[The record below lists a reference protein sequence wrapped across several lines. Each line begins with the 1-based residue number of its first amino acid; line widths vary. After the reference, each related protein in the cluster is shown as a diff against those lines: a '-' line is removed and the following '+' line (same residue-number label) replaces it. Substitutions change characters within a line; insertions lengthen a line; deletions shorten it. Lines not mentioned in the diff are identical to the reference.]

1 MAINSLQSKIGTTDE
16 YMVNEGIALVAPIDS
31 TTDGITGGFR
41 NLGSVADIS
50 LSHTFTEVE
59 IKETQ
64 TGNGNTAASFI
75 TDKEVEITM
84 TLKSFSKE
92 NFKLLSLGNS
102 TSLTAAT
109 AEAGTQTV
117 SPESYYRI
125 GKLVEASSFVLT
137 DDGGVI
143 TYEEGKNYEVADGGY
158 FYIYSEAKQ
167 TEKGAAEI
175 ISADTVVDYTYN
187 TPDFDQIVGFANNSL
202 NNFFSFDAV
211 NKLTGEHVLIEIPKL
226 SINPSDAI
234 PLLSPDAEATAT
246 LTAKCIISKAFPE
259 MGVYRISKK

>member
-16 YMVNEGIALVAPIDS
+16 YLVTEGLALLAPID
-31 TTDGITGGFR
+31 TTDAISGAFK
-41 NLGSVADIS
+41 NVGSVTDLS

-75 TDKEVEITM
+75 TDKEVELTFTI
-84 TLKSFSKE
+84 KNFSKE

-102 TSLTAAT
+102 TTLAAAT
-109 AEAGTQTV
+109 GVTGSATV
-117 SPESYYRI
+117 DPEGYYRV
-125 GKLVEASSFVLT
+125 GKLIENGTFVFT
-137 DDGGVI
+137 DVGAAT
-143 TYEEGKNYEVADGGY
+143 TYEEGINYDVDDGGF
-158 FYIYSEAKQ
+158 FYIYSTAKQ
-167 TEKGAAEI
+167 TELNAAAI
-175 ISADTVVDYTYN
+175 ISAASDVEYTYN

-226 SINPSDAI
+226 SINPSDAV
-234 PLLSPDAEATAT
+234 PFLSPDAEATAT
-246 LTAKCIISKAFPE
+246 ITAKAIISKAYPE